1 MENYIIRIYRRDENN
16 PDRLT
21 GLLESVE
28 GETRHPFHSLNG
40 LCALLSPLKD
50 MEEMEQ
56 PAVKSVPET
65 HS

>member
-1 MENYIIRIYRRDENN
+1 MENYIIRIYRRDQDN

-40 LCALLSPLKD
+40 LCALLAPLKD
-50 MEEMEQ
+50 LEQ
-56 PAVKSVPET
+56 PVVQSVSET
-65 HS
+65 NNT